1 MKNTIRLSIIFL
13 SLIFFTACSQAEWE
27 QDNKPIA
34 PIYQGELD
42 LQLGSAIAPQE
53 VSLENAWINFLSLEA
68 FEELAAH
75 THDQNFVAHFKSMIH
90 GKGEYRP
97 DPNAATYVKESEDD
111 YLQGFIFNSDGI
123 FQLGQLIFK
132 VDAKE
137 NALRFLPA
145 DKLDQLPA
153 LINGTEA
160 ADIQSVSAQYE
171 LGLDQEMASQTIP
184 VVCWMCLAGSI
195 VTQPGDLGGAV
206 ATRVACAIC
215 KLQLEDDEDE
225 EQKR

>member
-1 MKNTIRLSIIFL
+1 MKNTIHLSIIIL
-13 SLIFFTACSQAEWE
+13 SHIFFASCSQAEWE
-27 QDNKPIA
+27 QDNKPIS
-34 PIYQGELD
+34 PIYQGELE
-42 LQLGSAIAPQE
+42 LQLGSTIAPQE
-53 VSLENAWINFLSLEA
+53 VSLDHAWINFLSIEA

-97 DPNAATYVKESEDD
+97 DPNSGAYVQERADD
-111 YLQGFIFNSDGI
+111 YLQGFIFNSAGI
-123 FQLGQLIFK
+123 FQVDHLIFK

-145 DKLDQLPA
+145 DKKEQLPA
-153 LINGTEA
+153 LINGTDA

-171 LGLDQEMASQTIP
+171 LGLDNEMASKPIP

-195 VTQPGDLGGAV
+195 VTQPADLGGAV
-206 ATRVACAIC
+206 ATRVACALC
-215 KLQLEDDEDE
+215 KLQLGDDEDE
-225 EQKR
+225 EKKR